1 MFALIYASHPAIRFT
16 DDDLHA
22 LAVQSSEKNGRLQVT
37 GYLSFNRERTTIF
50 QYLEGPQPAVLE
62 LMAAIT
68 ADERHRI
75 ANVIRLD
82 DDNDNDGPRLFPTW
96 HMRYLNASYLR
107 TMQMED
113 VLEVALL
120 TMCEKTFDR
129 AEIIAT
135 VQRLVRHIA
144 QRAA

>member
-1 MFALIYASHPAIRFT
+1 MFALIYASSAAIRFT

-22 LAVQSSEKNGRLQVT
+22 LAAKSSEKNSRLQVT

-50 QYLEGPQPAVLE
+50 QYLEGPQPAVLN
-62 LMAAIT
+62 LMAEIA

-75 ANVIRLD
+75 ANIIHLD
-82 DDNDNDGPRLFPTW
+82 DIDQRFFPGW
-96 HMRYLNASYLR
+96 HMRYLNGSYLR

-113 VLEVALL
+113 VLDVVLV
-120 TMCEKTFDR
+120 TMCEKAFDR
-129 AEIIAT
+129 EEIIAT

-144 QRAA
+144 QRVE

>member
-1 MFALIYASHPAIRFT
+1 MFALIYVSHAAIRFT

-22 LAVQSSEKNGRLQVT
+22 LAAQSTAKNGRLQIT

-50 QYLEGPQPAVLE
+50 QYLEGPRQAVLD
-62 LMAAIT
+62 LMAEIA

-75 ANVIRLD
+75 VNVIHLD
-82 DDNDNDGPRLFPTW
+82 DSNERLFPGW
-96 HMRYLNASYLR
+96 HMRYLNGSYLR
-107 TMQMED
+107 TIQMED

-135 VQRLVRHIA
+135 VQRLMRHIA
-144 QRAA
+144 QRAE

>member
-1 MFALIYASHPAIRFT
+1 MFALIYASHAAIRFT

-22 LAVQSSEKNGRLQVT
+22 LAAQSSEKNGRLQIT

-50 QYLEGPQPAVLE
+50 QYLEGPQQAVLE
-62 LMAAIT
+62 LMAEIA
-68 ADERHRI
+68 ADDRHRVV
-75 ANVIRLD
+75 NVFHLD
-82 DDNDNDGPRLFPTW
+82 DVGERLFPHW
-96 HMRYLNASYLR
+96 HMRYLNGSYLR
-107 TMQMED
+107 TIQMED

-129 AEIIAT
+129 EEIIAT

-144 QRAA
+144 QRAG